1 VNAFYSKRTHRPG
14 RLLRARLVLEQL
26 ETRTLPSAY
35 TPAQIVN
42 AYGFN
47 QIAFNSGAV
56 KGDGAGQTIAIV
68 DAYYDATIKNDLSTF
83 SRQYGLPQLDGIG
96 NDGAFKQVDL
106 SHGTP
111 SPAGDDWTLETALD
125 VEWAHAVAPRANIV
139 LVEAASDAQN
149 AAGKPV
155 ALLNAV
161 QTAATYSLNGVPVG
175 TVSMSWGINEV
186 AGETAWDSYINVPGV
201 TFVAASGDSGAG
213 TIWPAVSPYVVS
225 VGGTSLNLS
234 RTNTISSE
242 TGWGTGDW
250 SFLLGGSGGGFS
262 QYEPLPS
269 YQSGITTGSGG
280 FTYTQFQARL
290 NPDVAYNADPNTGYH
305 VYDGV
310 DGGWSVVGGTSA
322 GAPQWAALFAIADEG
337 RKLAGET
344 NLGSTQTLNALYSNP
359 GDFHDITKG
368 STGTYEVLD
377 NSGNV
382 TGYIPVTA
390 LRGYDL
396 VTGLGSPVANA
407 IVPALVGATSA
418 ASPLAASHGSG
429 TSSGHHG
436 SGGNGGANGLTAS
449 PTGLTFALNGT
460 SSVQNYLISAGVFAA
475 QAVPAPVTGSLAIAP
490 SGIREL
496 PPVSFAAGRF
506 SSLVEREAGAEPG
519 AAPALP
525 REPAT
530 VPERA
535 PAPRPEGGNTMAPAP
550 NLEPR
555 SLRVGPAVENVDSPV
570 ALLASSAT
578 AAPISVA
585 GAAALLSM
593 GYGFLGAWHETPML
607 TAYPIVKVRKNKNR

>member
-1 VNAFYSKRTHRPG
+1 LA
-14 RLLRARLVLEQL
+14 LEQL
-26 ETRTLPSAY
+26 EARTLPSAY

-56 KGDGAGQTIAIV
+56 KGNGAGETIAIV

-83 SRQYGLPQLDGIG
+83 SSQYGLPQLDGIG
-96 NDGAFKQVDL
+96 GDGVFKQVDL
-106 SHGTP
+106 SHGTS
-111 SPAGDDWTLETALD
+111 SPPGDDWTLETALD
-125 VEWAHAVAPRANIV
+125 VEWAHAVAPKANIV
-139 LVEAASDAQN
+139 LVEAASDSQN
-149 AAGKPV
+149 AAGEPV

-161 QTAATYSLNGVPVG
+161 QTAATYSLNGAPVG
-175 TVSMSWGINEV
+175 VVSMSWGITEV
-186 AGETAWDSYINVPGV
+186 AGEAAWDHYFNVPGV

-225 VGGTSLNLS
+225 VGGTTLNLS

-280 FTYTQFQARL
+280 YTYTQFRARL

-322 GAPQWAALFAIADEG
+322 GAPQWSALFAIADQG

-344 NLGSTQTLNALYSNP
+344 NLGSTQTLTALYSNP

-407 IVPALVGATSA
+407 IVPALVGASSA
-418 ASPLAASHGSG
+418 AIPLTASHTSG

-436 SGGNGGANGLTAS
+436 SGGNGGANGLTA
-449 PTGLTFALNGT
+449 PPAGLTFSLNGT
-460 SSVQNYLISAGVFAA
+460 FAVQNYLISAGVFAA
-475 QAVPAPVTGSLAIAP
+475 QASTAPVPASLSIAAP

-506 SSLVEREAGAEPG
+506 SSLVERDAGSEPG
-519 AAPALP
+519 AAPAL
-525 REPAT
+525 RGEPST
-530 VPERA
+530 VPEGA
-535 PAPRPEGGNTMAPAP
+535 PAPRPEGNAVPPAP
-550 NLEPR
+550 NLEAL
-555 SLRVGPAVENVDSPV
+555 SLLVGPAPTAENVDSPV
-570 ALLASSAT
+570 ALLDNSAT
-578 AAPISVA
+578 AAPITVA
-585 GAAALLSM
+585 GAAAALLSM
-593 GYGFLGAWHETPML
+593 GYGWLGPWREQPVL
-607 TAYPIVKVRKNKNR
+607 TTFPIVKTRKDKTR